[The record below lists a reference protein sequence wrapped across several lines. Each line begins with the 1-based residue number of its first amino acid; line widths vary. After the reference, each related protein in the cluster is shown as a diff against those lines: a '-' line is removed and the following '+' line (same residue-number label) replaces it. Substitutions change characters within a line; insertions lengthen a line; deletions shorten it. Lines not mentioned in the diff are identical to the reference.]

1 MNITADKSDAL
12 MHIDA
17 LIDEI
22 TEDKNE
28 YEAKFRSEVNI
39 ANRSY
44 YQGISVGHL
53 HDIQRLERLRRILSA

>member
-1 MNITADKSDAL
+1 MNLPADKSDAIL
-12 MHIDA
+12 HIDA

-22 TEDKNE
+22 KEEKEE

-53 HDIQRLERLRRILSA
+53 HDIQRLERLRRMLSA